1 MAIERVFIDTKS
13 RTELRCWLTEKDELY
28 IELTDVMDPY
38 EFQYVVLP
46 VDEARVLVE
55 HIMDEI
61 NKAK

>member
-1 MAIERVFIDTKS
+1 MVIERVFIDTKS

>member
-13 RTELRCWLTEKDELY
+13 RTELRCWLTNKDELY

-38 EFQYVVLP
+38 AFQYIVLP